1 MIENKRIATFIQAE
15 LVRNLENT
23 NRASKTLSN
32 VYLLK
37 HAKKPG
43 CLVEIGFLSNPR
55 EREQLKSDA
64 YQTKVAAS
72 IYEGIMRYFT
82 KEKDLKN

>member
-1 MIENKRIATFIQAE
+1 M
-15 LVRNLENT
+15 
-23 NRASKTLSN
+23 
-32 VYLLK
+32 
-37 HAKKPG
+37 
-43 CLVEIGFLSNPR
+43 EIGFLSNPG